1 MSGARVLVCDDD
13 PQILR
18 ALRVVLRDAGYD
30 VVPAETGEEALDR
43 MAVRPPE
50 AAIIDL
56 MLPGIDG
63 VEVCR
68 RLREWSQIPV
78 IVLSAVD
85 EDAEKV
91 RALRGGADDYVTKP
105 FSPDELLARLEAA
118 LRRAGAAPDEPVLEV
133 DGLALDLAARR
144 VTLDGQELHLTP
156 IEYSL
161 LRLLMRN
168 RGRLLTHRALLTE
181 VWGPEYAD
189 ATSVLRTTSPTSAA
203 RSKGP
208 ATSVATSARIRASAT
223 ASWPDRTRLRRLD
236 EILMAPPEV
245 CTGT

>member
-1 MSGARVLVCDDD
+1 VNAAARVLVCDDD

-30 VVPAETGEEALDR
+30 VVPVETGEEALDR
-43 MAVRPPE
+43 AAVRPPQ

-68 RLREWSQIPV
+68 RLREWSDMPV

-85 EDAEKV
+85 EEADKV
-91 RALRGGADDYVTKP
+91 RALRMGADDYVTKP
-105 FSPDELLARLEAA
+105 FSPDELVARLEAA
-118 LRRAGAAPDEPVLEV
+118 LRRAGTAADEPLLEV
-133 DGLALDLAARR
+133 DGLVLDLAAHR
-144 VTLDGQELHLTP
+144 VLLDGVEVRLTP
-156 IEYSL
+156 IEFSL

-189 ATSVLRTTSPTSAA
+189 ATSVLRTHIANL
-203 RSKGP
+203 RGKIEG
-208 ATSVATSARIRASAT
+208 
-223 ASWPDRTRLRRLD
+223 PDRQRRFIRTDSGIGYRLT
-236 EILMAPPEV
+236 A
-245 CTGT
+245 

>member
-1 MSGARVLVCDDD
+1 VSPGARVLVCDDD
-13 PQILR
+13 PKILR
-18 ALRVVLRDAGYD
+18 ALRVVLRDAGYE

-43 MAVRPPE
+43 LAVRPAD
-50 AAIIDL
+50 AAILDL

-85 EDAEKV
+85 EEAEKV

-118 LRRAGAAPDEPVLEV
+118 LRRATAVADEPVLEAGGV
-133 DGLALDLAARR
+133 SLDLAARR
-144 VTLDGQELHLTP
+144 VLVDGAEVHLTP
-156 IEYSL
+156 IEYGL
-161 LRLLMRN
+161 LRALMRN
-168 RGRLLTHRALLTE
+168 RGRLLTHQALLTE

-189 ATSVLRTTSPTSAA
+189 ATSVLRTH
-203 RSKGP
+203 
-208 ATSVATSARIRASAT
+208 VAN
-223 ASWPDRTRLRRLD
+223 LRRKVEGSDRRRRLIRTD
-236 EILMAPPEV
+236 SGVGYRFVA
-245 CTGT
+245 

>member
-1 MSGARVLVCDDD
+1 VSAGARVLVCDDD

-43 MAVRPPE
+43 LAVRPPE

-68 RLREWSQIPV
+68 RLRDWSQIPV

-85 EDAEKV
+85 EESEKV

-105 FSPDELLARLEAA
+105 FSPDELLARLEAV
-118 LRRAGAAPDEPVLEV
+118 LRRAGAPADEPVLEV

-144 VTLDGQELHLTP
+144 VTLDDEELHLTP

-189 ATSVLRTTSPTSAA
+189 ATSVLRTHIANL
-203 RSKGP
+203 RGKIEGP
-208 ATSVATSARIRASAT
+208 AHQRRYIRTDSGVGYRFVA
-223 ASWPDRTRLRRLD
+223 
-236 EILMAPPEV
+236 
-245 CTGT
+245 